1 VAEAAAEAHII
12 DVQVSAGGD
21 DGYRAT
27 GSNGFNADGDTTA
40 SGYNSTASWLHAHS
54 FFRFLGIS
62 IPIDAEIKEAYLQVY
77 SYLYQVDSPQLKI
90 YGVDEANP
98 AAPASAA
105 EFDADPLTDASVDW
119 DGAWSPKNV
128 WYTSPSI
135 ISIIEELLASH
146 TISNSAMMFQL
157 KNDGGETVAYNDA
170 RTYDSDPAYAAKLH
184 IEYTTPSGVTGI
196 VEASVEKDALAIGQ
210 SEGKGALSA
219 LGQKFGAIA
228 SAVTEVGKI
237 VSQASKRVSD
247 LTVVVGEESAFSET
261 AEKTALN
268 IFQSEGKGLS
278 AAEVRKNAQG
288 ESELSL
294 PGETSAEGTK
304 EATQGSEAEAV
315 GGDALSGQK
324 ATTQTAEAVAA
335 GIENLGCQKRALGQ
349 AALAAI
355 GAEIL
360 ASQKL
365 SSDRADLTAAGSE
378 ELSSHKE
385 ALLSAESGA
394 SGESESAG
402 HKESSLSAEA
412 SAAGIE
418 NLVGEKSASGDI
430 LALAAGIG
438 TLGCSKASSD
448 LAAVMAAG
456 EEVLTGRKTAIMSA
470 AVLAQSIEAVAGA
483 KATFSLLLLSATGNL
498 ELHGRKDSFDF
509 VLLSATGEVL
519 ATGTTAIPHYVLA
532 SAAGMQTVLGTKS
545 AFADTQADAED
556 WLITQHRKA
565 SGSLVQIS
573 EAAAL
578 NLLSCKVGLDSVAAS
593 GAARAQMLGMKGAQ
607 GRPVMDL
614 AGAMLV
620 YGIKTSQ
627 ASLIIPAAELLAVG
641 ETCARYGVSLA
652 VAQGVISTIGERDK
666 QVSYTVSV
674 TSKGQILL
682 AVKRSSGAP
691 TVVTAV
697 GTVETLGGDFVPVVL
712 LGSSNIGDLVLG
724 TSDAQITI
732 VGIST
737 VGRTV
742 NGNSR
747 RI

>member
-1 VAEAAAEAHII
+1 
-12 DVQVSAGGD
+12 
-21 DGYRAT
+21 
-27 GSNGFNADGDTTA
+27 
-40 SGYNSTASWLHAHS
+40 
-54 FFRFLGIS
+54 
-62 IPIDAEIKEAYLQVY
+62 
-77 SYLYQVDSPQLKI
+77 
-90 YGVDEANP
+90 
-98 AAPASAA
+98 
-105 EFDADPLTDASVDW
+105 
-119 DGAWSPKNV
+119 
-128 WYTSPSI
+128 
-135 ISIIEELLASH
+135 
-146 TISNSAMMFQL
+146 
-157 KNDGGETVAYNDA
+157 
-170 RTYDSDPAYAAKLH
+170 
-184 IEYTTPSGVTGI
+184 
-196 VEASVEKDALAIGQ
+196 
-210 SEGKGALSA
+210 
-219 LGQKFGAIA
+219 
-228 SAVTEVGKI
+228 
-237 VSQASKRVSD
+237 
-247 LTVVVGEESAFSET
+247 
-261 AEKTALN
+261 
-268 IFQSEGKGLS
+268 
-278 AAEVRKNAQG
+278 
-288 ESELSL
+288 
-294 PGETSAEGTK
+294 
-304 EATQGSEAEAV
+304 
-315 GGDALSGQK
+315 
-324 ATTQTAEAVAA
+324 
-335 GIENLGCQKRALGQ
+335 
-349 AALAAI
+349 
-355 GAEIL
+355 
-360 ASQKL
+360 
-365 SSDRADLTAAGSE
+365 
-378 ELSSHKE
+378 
-385 ALLSAESGA
+385 
-394 SGESESAG
+394 
-402 HKESSLSAEA
+402 
-412 SAAGIE
+412 
-418 NLVGEKSASGDI
+418 VGEKSASGDI

-620 YGIKTSQ
+620 YGIKASQ
-627 ASLIIPAAELLAVG
+627 ASLIIPAAELLAVS
-641 ETCARYGVSLA
+641 ETCARYGVSLV
-652 VAQGVISTIGERDK
+652 VAQGTVSTIGERDK

-697 GTVETLGGDFVPVVL
+697 GTVGALGGAFVPVVL
-712 LGSSNIGDLVLG
+712 LGSSNIGDLVLGLSGAQKTLLGNSNIGDLVSG